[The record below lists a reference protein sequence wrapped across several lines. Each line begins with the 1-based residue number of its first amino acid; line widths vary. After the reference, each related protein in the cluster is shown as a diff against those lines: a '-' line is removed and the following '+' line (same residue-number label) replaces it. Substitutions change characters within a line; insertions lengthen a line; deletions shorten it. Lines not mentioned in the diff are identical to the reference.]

1 MGSKGGGAGSSA
13 LDTVESG
20 IVLLF
25 TERAM
30 ALASGW
36 SAPDLVLAC
45 GAGFAV
51 RFGLRL
57 DGERGRLFDA
67 VSQVLRGIVLKA
79 VLSAA
84 AAPDAGLALA
94 HLLCMFL
101 LLHALNA
108 DAVGATAKYV
118 FASQI
123 AEALSGDPAVG
134 IGLCAALQSNMALLA
149 SMPRL
154 HECAQLVVVQL
165 VVQWF
170 RRSIPHGMEFPTT
183 VLFMHMITPMLGQ
196 PGVGAL
202 LSETY
207 TLALYKAAETVQIP
221 GSERWVQ
228 AAYAGL
234 LWHTAQDPVTRLVGQ
249 FCCIQAGSG
258 LVLDAGAALLRTDPI
273 LSAWCILTGLG
284 AVLLLVR

>member
-1 MGSKGGGAGSSA
+1 MSSKGGGAGSSA

-36 SAPDLVLAC
+36 TTADLVLAC
-45 GAGFAV
+45 CAGFAA
-51 RFGLRL
+51 RFGAGWG
-57 DGERGRLFDA
+57 GEQGRLIGA

-94 HLLCMFL
+94 HLLCLFL
-101 LLHALNA
+101 LLHAFDA

-118 FASQI
+118 FASQV
-123 AEALSGDPAVG
+123 AGALSGDAAVG
-134 IGLCAALQSNMALLA
+134 LGVCAALQANLGLLA

-170 RRSIPHGMEFPTT
+170 RGSIPHGLEFPTT
-183 VLFMHMITPMLGQ
+183 VLFMHLITPMLGQ
-196 PGVGAL
+196 PGVGPL
-202 LSETY
+202 LHETY
-207 TLALYKAAETVQIP
+207 TLAMYKASETIRIP

-228 AAYAGL
+228 AAYSAL
-234 LWHTAQDPVTRLVGQ
+234 LWSVAADPVTQLVGQ
-249 FCCIQAGSG
+249 FCCIQAASG
-258 LVLDAGAALLRTDPI
+258 LVLDAGASTLRTDPL

-284 AVLLLVR
+284 VVLLLVR